1 MHFTPRSFEK
11 LGMNGRRLQGVFFAV
26 AVAVIVL
33 AIYRI
38 VDHGIRKWLK

>member
-1 MHFTPRSFEK
+1 MIDFGDLVF
-11 LGMNGRRLQGVFFAV
+11 VFFAV